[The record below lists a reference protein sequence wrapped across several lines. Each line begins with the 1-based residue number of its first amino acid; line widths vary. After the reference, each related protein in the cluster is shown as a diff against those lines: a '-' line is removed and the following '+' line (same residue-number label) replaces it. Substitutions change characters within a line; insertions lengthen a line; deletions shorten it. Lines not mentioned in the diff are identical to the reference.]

1 MPSTPEVELDELYK
15 DLILD
20 HYRRPRNHRPVA
32 DPKVVG
38 EGYNPLC
45 GDEIAVEGHFDGDVL
60 ADIGFQGRGC
70 SLSQASAS
78 MMTEA
83 VKGKTIEEA
92 RSLIAEF
99 TQMMT
104 EPEHSPP
111 EDIGDLEAFSGVA
124 RYPVRVKCATLAWH
138 ALLDL
143 LSRREETAPRS

>member
-1 MPSTPEVELDELYK
+1 MPSTPEPELDELYK

-20 HYRRPRNHRPVA
+20 HYRRPRNQRPVA
-32 DPKVVG
+32 EPKVIG

-60 ADIGFQGRGC
+60 SDIGFQGRGC
-70 SLSQASAS
+70 SISQASAS

-83 VKGKTIEEA
+83 VKGKTVAEA
-92 RSLIAEF
+92 RSLIDEF
-99 TQMMT
+99 TGMMT
-104 EPEHSPP
+104 EPGQSAS
-111 EDIGDLEAFSGVA
+111 DDLGDLEAFSGVA

-143 LSRREETAPRS
+143 IARHEQNGYKS